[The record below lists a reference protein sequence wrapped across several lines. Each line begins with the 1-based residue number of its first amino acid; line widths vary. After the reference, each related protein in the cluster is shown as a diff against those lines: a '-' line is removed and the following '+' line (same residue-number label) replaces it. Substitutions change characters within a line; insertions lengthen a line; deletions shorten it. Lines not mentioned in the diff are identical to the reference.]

1 MAKQRS
7 PKTQKRL
14 FFAVACGLG
23 SWLFMDL
30 AMRPVATKV
39 LSSVEGGFT
48 DLRHKLW
55 WFLKRPGPEDPGSP
69 VAVVDIDE
77 RTLSKL
83 GFYGEN
89 YRRHHAKVL
98 ERLSTLGAGV
108 LTFDV
113 FFKSGD
119 SGKAQAGE
127 FEATLSRLGMDIGGD
142 SLTQRR
148 IRKAFDHT
156 QALAE
161 AVAAS
166 PSCVLAAQ
174 LEDNLKYANPSDWIP
189 RARRNWQSSI
199 SMGLALP
206 PDQLAAMPG
215 NNVLDG
221 IFPGMVG
228 PNTTVGLVN
237 VACDPDGRYRRLAL
251 LRRFP
256 DTSFVEPALAPEG
269 SAVPRAYPVI
279 ALQAALKLLG
289 RRPEEIRYRPGQSMD
304 LGVPLRIW
312 KDGTGLHTSAPG
324 LTGAMVEDLMAA
336 RRSVDS
342 LLAARKGVASYT
354 RTVSV
359 ERRPD
364 GSFVTRLAYPDTLDD
379 AATRALLAN
388 AGDTAWLGQIPSNS
402 PAALSDRVLVQT
414 SPDGSL
420 TLASFDAPGGK
431 ELSRVTV
438 SRRDRD
444 ILLLGLLAE
453 LPQGLE
459 SLAPGRRA
467 NLSNWIEVWWD
478 RVRGR
483 ATTSLLALRG
493 SSLTDLLRLSPQ
505 RLASL
510 RQGDTI
516 GLGEPIRI
524 PVDAAGNMLLHFQ
537 APENTDGKAANQS
550 WIRHVSF
557 VDVLEGKLDEALV
570 PGRAFVIGSSATAL
584 FDFVPIPLQDRYP
597 GVSLQATALQD
608 IVSGDY
614 LHEMR
619 RWQTSLVLLAM
630 ALLAALLT
638 AVLSP
643 VWALAG
649 TALLLLGWFAAS
661 LWAFDAGIWTEIQ
674 LPFLSGVVAFLAM
687 LTVRWFLEE
696 KEKRFLNAAF
706 KTYLSPEVIDD
717 MAERGEL
724 PVLGGREY
732 QVTPFFTDIQGFSSF
747 SELLPPEQLVSLLN
761 EYLGAMT
768 DILLA
773 NQGTFDKYIGDAIV
787 TFWGAPQERPDHAA
801 CAMRTALQMQKK
813 LAQLR
818 AKWVTEG
825 ERWPTLVHGMR
836 MRIGLNTGAA
846 VIGNMGTHNRMQ
858 YTMMGDTV
866 NLAARLESGS
876 KHYGVYV
883 LAAEETVRQGG
894 EEFLTR
900 ELDLVRVVG
909 KSEPVAVSEVL
920 CLRQEASPERLSL
933 VGSWSRARKL
943 YLQGDFAAALSAFR
957 ECQAMEP
964 WYGQA
969 GVKTSPSLV
978 FAARCEHFLENP
990 PSAWDGIWTAT
1001 EK

>member
-1 MAKQRS
+1 
-7 PKTQKRL
+7 
-14 FFAVACGLG
+14 
-23 SWLFMDL
+23 
-30 AMRPVATKV
+30 
-39 LSSVEGGFT
+39 
-48 DLRHKLW
+48 
-55 WFLKRPGPEDPGSP
+55 
-69 VAVVDIDE
+69 
-77 RTLSKL
+77 
-83 GFYGEN
+83 
-89 YRRHHAKVL
+89 
-98 ERLSTLGAGV
+98 
-108 LTFDV
+108 
-113 FFKSGD
+113 
-119 SGKAQAGE
+119 
-127 FEATLSRLGMDIGGD
+127 
-142 SLTQRR
+142 
-148 IRKAFDHT
+148 
-156 QALAE
+156 
-161 AVAAS
+161 
-166 PSCVLAAQ
+166 
-174 LEDNLKYANPSDWIP
+174 
-189 RARRNWQSSI
+189 
-199 SMGLALP
+199 
-206 PDQLAAMPG
+206 
-215 NNVLDG
+215 
-221 IFPGMVG
+221 
-228 PNTTVGLVN
+228 
-237 VACDPDGRYRRLAL
+237 
-251 LRRFP
+251 
-256 DTSFVEPALAPEG
+256 
-269 SAVPRAYPVI
+269 
-279 ALQAALKLLG
+279 
-289 RRPEEIRYRPGQSMD
+289 
-304 LGVPLRIW
+304 
-312 KDGTGLHTSAPG
+312 
-324 LTGAMVEDLMAA
+324 
-336 RRSVDS
+336 
-342 LLAARKGVASYT
+342 
-354 RTVSV
+354 
-359 ERRPD
+359 
-364 GSFVTRLAYPDTLDD
+364 
-379 AATRALLAN
+379 
-388 AGDTAWLGQIPSNS
+388 
-402 PAALSDRVLVQT
+402 
-414 SPDGSL
+414 
-420 TLASFDAPGGK
+420 
-431 ELSRVTV
+431 
-438 SRRDRD
+438 
-444 ILLLGLLAE
+444 
-453 LPQGLE
+453 
-459 SLAPGRRA
+459 
-467 NLSNWIEVWWD
+467 
-478 RVRGR
+478 
-483 ATTSLLALRG
+483 
-493 SSLTDLLRLSPQ
+493 
-505 RLASL
+505 
-510 RQGDTI
+510 
-516 GLGEPIRI
+516 
-524 PVDAAGNMLLHFQ
+524 
-537 APENTDGKAANQS
+537 
-550 WIRHVSF
+550 
-557 VDVLEGKLDEALV
+557 V